1 MVGSGYESV
10 EGGREGNIAEMV
22 RMMGNGRQDPWSV
35 ERDERAKD
43 PRSWGRNVTCLRR
56 CLQELLE

>member
-43 PRSWGRNVTCLRR
+43 RSISRASGFIKALPDII
-56 CLQELLE
+56 